1 MNLPFNTEHFF
12 YLVSVPAVLLL
23 GISKSGLGAGL
34 GSLAVPMMALAVSV
48 PRAAAIL
55 MPVLFAMDALGI
67 AAFRKDLDKRLLRF
81 MLPFILCCIL
91 IGTMLFKYLDAQLCK
106 LFGALALGSL
116 AGVDGHAY

>member
-1 MNLPFNTEHFF
+1 VNLPFNTEHFF

-23 GISKSGLGAGL
+23 GISKSGLGVGL
-34 GSLAVPMMALAVSV
+34 GSLAVSMMVMAWAVSV

-55 MPVLFAMDALGI
+55 MPVLFAMDALGM

-81 MLPFILCCIL
+81 MLPFALCGIL

-116 AGVDGHAY
+116 ADGHAY